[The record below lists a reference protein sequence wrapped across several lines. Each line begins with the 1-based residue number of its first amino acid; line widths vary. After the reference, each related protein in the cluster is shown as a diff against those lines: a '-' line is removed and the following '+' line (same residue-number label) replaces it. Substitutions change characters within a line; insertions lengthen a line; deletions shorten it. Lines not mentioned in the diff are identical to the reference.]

1 MHCDM
6 TESSSEDEE
15 EAKYKARKSKTDES
29 DQHAIDAAQQDSTAQ
44 AALDPNAT
52 YFEYKVWAYIPLSLA
67 LCHAVWCAVDE

>member
-1 MHCDM
+1 M

-52 YFEYKVWAYIPLSLA
+52 YFEYKVA
-67 LCHAVWCAVDE
+67 LCVCSAIARFVS